1 MEVSAVLM
9 LKICQAC
16 DYILGE
22 IEVEDDLTNE
32 YPDSIMN
39 VVGNVAY
46 ALCPDCLRQ
55 IEAEAE
61 AELALVYH

>member
-1 MEVSAVLM
+1 M
-9 LKICQAC
+9 LKICHVC
-16 DYILGE
+16 DLILGE
-22 IEVEDDLTNE
+22 IEVNNDLTYE
-32 YPDSIMN
+32 YSDSIIN

-61 AELALVYH
+61 AELAPVYH